1 MSNSSWSLTAPDGWR
16 DVLVRTVTIFFV
28 AFVALN
34 LKEYLADAPDVP
46 ACTIDAAVVAAGT
59 FLMYAALLVT
69 SGSPEKPEKRAVSVG
84 H

>member
-1 MSNSSWSLTAPDGWR
+1 MSNTSRSFMMLDGWR
-16 DVLVRTVTIFFV
+16 DVMIRTVTIFLV

-34 LKEYLADAPDVP
+34 LKEYLLDAPDVP
-46 ACTIDAAVVAAGT
+46 ACTIDAAVVAAGA
-59 FLMYAALLVT
+59 FLLYATLFVT